1 MNPKQPKKMLIMDI
15 LEILRKYSDADH
27 RLSQKDIIDLLESKF
42 GMKADRKA
50 VARNIADLIDEGYA
64 IGYREVPRTTRDP
77 KTGEER
83 SANIVTD
90 YYRALGE
97 HRHRLLSRAR
107 LH

>member
-50 VARNIADLIDEGYA
+50 VARNIADLIDDGYA
-64 IGYREVPRTTRDP
+64 IG
-77 KTGEER
+77 
-83 SANIVTD
+83 
-90 YYRALGE
+90 
-97 HRHRLLSRAR
+97 
-107 LH
+107 